1 MTNIL
6 KKLEDVIKERKDSPE
21 EESYVSSLNKKGI
34 SYTGE
39 KVLEEAKE
47 LVDATNSESTERVIS
62 EAADLWFHSIVL
74 LSMRNLSSNDIL
86 LELEKRFGISG
97 ITEKESRK

>member
-1 MTNIL
+1 M
-6 KKLEDVIKERKDSPE
+6 
-21 EESYVSSLNKKGI
+21 
-34 SYTGE
+34 
-39 KVLEEAKE
+39 
-47 LVDATNSESTERVIS
+47 DATNSESTERVIS

-97 ITEKESRK
+97 IAEKESRK

>member
-21 EESYVSSLNKKGI
+21 EESYVSFLNKKGI
-34 SYTGE
+34 SYAGE

-47 LVDATNSESTERVIS
+47 LVEATNSEPTERVIS
-62 EAADLWFHSIVL
+62 EAADLWFHSIV
-74 LSMRNLSSNDIL
+74 
-86 LELEKRFGISG
+86 
-97 ITEKESRK
+97 